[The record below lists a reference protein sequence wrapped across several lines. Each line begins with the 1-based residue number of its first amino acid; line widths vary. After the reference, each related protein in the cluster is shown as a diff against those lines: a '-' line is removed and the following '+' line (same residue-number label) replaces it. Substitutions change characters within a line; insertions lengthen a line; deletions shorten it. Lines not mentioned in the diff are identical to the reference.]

1 MRLARS
7 KLRKWTDVVEDLV
20 VQKTRY
26 MIRRR
31 EKSPYLQIIDKHT
44 KKRFS
49 LAPINAW
56 ENLPDVLRVHELILH
71 IGDKP
76 WPDRSITTLLELL
89 ENPES
94 EIIELNYDWKKIREL
109 TRNHMLNKN
118 KGIDGNVNGD
128 LNKLVK
134 LNLPFEWQAIKSWVY
149 EKKLE
154 SNMFRV
160 RLDSLTQ
167 IRLALMNQYGEEPH
181 WLQESETKKIRE
193 LHKLAFGKEN
203 KFVSSEKSVRGIPTK
218 EELEEWLHSL
228 DAKFKLEKFCIAC
241 QVNYGLRNH
250 ELHHVSLIEKSNI
263 EEGLY
268 QGHLYVPGQWRTKSF
283 EHYVWPLYPDWIEQF
298 NLMRDFQG
306 MQNQLRNRVKIKIV
320 SAFDKSEKWKEGNPQ
335 DPGVCINNR
344 VLGSWITKRMK
355 NYLPPLMGNVPKAD
369 GLPDRTY
376 KPQRITPYDLRH
388 TWAVRTAT
396 DLNCKGITDE
406 MAAKAMGHS
415 LEVHRKIYQKWISK
429 TEARR
434 QYMSV
439 IPFPKE

>member
-1 MRLARS
+1 MAKYRRS
-7 KLRKWTDVVEDLV
+7 WESAIEELKLTNS
-20 VQKTRY
+20 RY
-26 MIRRR
+26 MIRR
-31 EKSPYLQIIDKHT
+31 EKKTPWLQIRDQQT
-44 KKRFS
+44 KKQFS
-49 LAPINAW
+49 LKPIRGHDNMPEVW
-56 ENLPDVLRVHELILH
+56 EVVDLI
-71 IGDKP
+71 IEIKNKP
-76 WPDRSITTLLELL
+76 WPDRPIEQLLKVL
-89 ENPES
+89 EDPNAS
-94 EIIELNYDWKKIREL
+94 FADCNYDWKKIREL

-134 LNLPFEWQAIKSWVY
+134 LNPPFEWQAIKSWVY

-203 KFVSSEKSVRGIPTK
+203 KFVSSEKSVRAIPTK

-228 DAKFKLEKFCIAC
+228 DAKFRLEKFCIAC

-250 ELHHVSLIEKSNI
+250 ELHHASLIEKSNI

-268 QGHLYVPGQWRTKSF
+268 QGHLYVPGEWRTKSF
-283 EHYVWPLYPDWIEQF
+283 EHYVWPLYPDWNEQF
-298 NLMRDFQG
+298 NLMRDFQE
-306 MQNQLRNRVKIKIV
+306 MQNQLRNRVKVKIV
-320 SAFDKSEKWKEGNPQ
+320 SAFNKSEKWKEGNPQ

-355 NYLPPLMGNVPKAD
+355 IYLPPLTGNVPKAD

-376 KPQRITPYDLRH
+376 EPQRITPYDLRH
-388 TWAVRTAT
+388 TWAVRMASSKH
-396 DLNCKGITDE
+396 CQGITDE
-406 MAAKAMGHS
+406 QAAKAMGHS

-429 TEARR
+429 VEARR
-434 QYMSV
+434 QYMTGIS
-439 IPFPKE
+439 FPK

>member
-1 MRLARS
+1 MRITRS
-7 KLRKWTDVVEDLV
+7 KLRKWEDVVQDLV
-20 VQKTRY
+20 LQKSRY

-31 EKSPYLQIIDKHT
+31 EKSTYLQIIDKQT

-49 LAPINAW
+49 LAPIQAW
-56 ENLPDVLRVHELILH
+56 ENMPDVLRIHELILH
-71 IGDKP
+71 IGNKP
-76 WPDRSITTLLELL
+76 WPDRPITTLLQIL

-94 EIIELNYDWKKIREL
+94 AIIELNYDWEQIRDL
-109 TRNHMLNKN
+109 TRKHMLNKN

-134 LNLPFEWQAIKSWVY
+134 LNPPFEWQAIKSWVY

-181 WLQESETKKIRE
+181 WLKESETKKIRE

-203 KFVSSEKSVRGIPTK
+203 KFVSSEKSVRAIPTK
-218 EELEEWLHSL
+218 EELEEWLNSL
-228 DAKFKLEKFCIAC
+228 DPKFKLEKFCIAC

-250 ELHHVSLIEKSNI
+250 ELHHASIIKTTNI

-268 QGHLYVPGQWRTKSF
+268 QGHLYVPGEWRTKSF
-283 EHYVWPLYPDWIEQF
+283 EHWVWPLFPDWIDKF
-298 NLMRDFQG
+298 NLMDDFEELRG
-306 MQNQLRNRVKIKIV
+306 QLRERIKPKIV
-320 SAFDKSEKWKEGNPQ
+320 SAFNKEEKWIEGNPQ
-335 DPGVCINNR
+335 DPGVAVNNR
-344 VLGSWITKRMK
+344 ALGSWITKRMK

-376 KPQRITPYDLRH
+376 KSQRITPYDLRH
-388 TWAVRTAT
+388 TWAVRMASSKH
-396 DLNCKGITDE
+396 CQGITDE
-406 MAAKAMGHS
+406 QAAKAMGHS

-429 TEARR
+429 VEARR
-434 QYMSV
+434 QYMTGIS
-439 IPFPKE
+439 FPS

>member
-1 MRLARS
+1 MVRRIS
-7 KLRKWTDVVEDLV
+7 KLRSWESAIQHLTEINA
-20 VQKTRY
+20 RY
-26 MIRRR
+26 IVRRIK
-31 EKSPYLQIIDKHT
+31 KSPYLYILDKHT
-44 KKRFS
+44 KKQF
-49 LAPINAW
+49 
-56 ENLPDVLRVHELILH
+56 VLKGIGAYDNMPEVWKVVDLIIE
-71 IGDKP
+71 IGNRP
-76 WPDRSITTLLELL
+76 WPDRPIEQLLKVLDDP
-89 ENPES
+89 NAS
-94 EIIELNYDWKKIREL
+94 FADCNYDWKKIREL

-203 KFVSSEKSVRGIPTK
+203 KFVSSEKSVRAIPTK

-228 DAKFKLEKFCIAC
+228 DAKFRLEKFCIAC

-250 ELHHVSLIEKSNI
+250 ELHHASLIEKSNI

-298 NLMRDFQG
+298 NLMRDFQE
-306 MQNQLRNRVKIKIV
+306 MQNQLRERVEIKIV
-320 SAFDKSEKWKEGNPQ
+320 SAFNKSEKWVEGNPQ

-344 VLGSWITKRMK
+344 VLGSWITKKMK

-388 TWAVRTAT
+388 TWAVRMASSSH
-396 DLNCKGITDE
+396 CKGITDE
-406 MAAKAMGHS
+406 QAARAMGHS

-429 TEARR
+429 VEARR
-434 QYMSV
+434 QYMTGIS
-439 IPFPKE
+439 FPT

>member
-1 MRLARS
+1 MVRRIS
-7 KLRKWTDVVEDLV
+7 KLRSWEAAIQHLTEINA
-20 VQKTRY
+20 RY
-26 MIRRR
+26 IVRRIK
-31 EKSPYLQIIDKHT
+31 KSPYLYILDKHT
-44 KKRFS
+44 KKQF
-49 LAPINAW
+49 
-56 ENLPDVLRVHELILH
+56 VLKGIGAYDNMPEVWKVVDLIIE
-71 IGDKP
+71 IGNRP
-76 WPDRSITTLLELL
+76 WPDRPIEQLLKVLDDP
-89 ENPES
+89 NAS
-94 EIIELNYDWKKIREL
+94 FADCNYDWKKIREL

-203 KFVSSEKSVRGIPTK
+203 KFVSSEKSVRAIPTK

-228 DAKFKLEKFCIAC
+228 DAKFRLEKFCIAC

-250 ELHHVSLIEKSNI
+250 ELHHASLIEKSNI

-268 QGHLYVPGQWRTKSF
+268 KSHLYVPGQWRTKSF

-298 NLMRDFQG
+298 NLMRDFQE
-306 MQNQLRNRVKIKIV
+306 MQNQLRERVKIKIV
-320 SAFDKSEKWKEGNPQ
+320 SAFNKSEKWVEGNPQ

-344 VLGSWITKRMK
+344 VLGSWITKKMK

-388 TWAVRTAT
+388 TWAVRMASSSH
-396 DLNCKGITDE
+396 CKGITDE
-406 MAAKAMGHS
+406 QAARAMGHS

-429 TEARR
+429 VEARR
-434 QYMSV
+434 QYMTGIS
-439 IPFPKE
+439 FPT

>member
-1 MRLARS
+1 MRITRS
-7 KLRKWTDVVEDLV
+7 KLRKWEDVVQDLV
-20 VQKTRY
+20 LQKSRY

-31 EKSPYLQIIDKHT
+31 EKSTYLQIIDKQT

-49 LAPINAW
+49 LAPIQAW
-56 ENLPDVLRVHELILH
+56 ENMPDVLRVHELILH

-76 WPDRSITTLLELL
+76 WPDRPITTLLEIL

-94 EIIELNYDWKKIREL
+94 AIIELNYDWEQIRDL
-109 TRNHMLNKN
+109 TRKHMLNKN

-134 LNLPFEWQAIKSWVY
+134 LNPSFEWQAVKSWVY

-167 IRLALMNQYGEEPH
+167 IRLALMNQCGEEPH
-181 WLQESETKKIRE
+181 WLQESETKKLRE

-203 KFVSSEKSVRGIPTK
+203 KFVSSEKSVRAIPTK

-250 ELHHVSLIEKSNI
+250 ELHHASLIEKSNI

-268 QGHLYVPGQWRTKSF
+268 QGHLYVPGEWRTKSF
-283 EHYVWPLYPDWIEQF
+283 EHYVWPLYPDWNEKF
-298 NLMRDFQG
+298 NLMRDFQE
-306 MQNQLRNRVKIKIV
+306 MQNQLRNRVKVKIV
-320 SAFDKSEKWKEGNPQ
+320 SAFNKSEKWVEGNPQ
-335 DPGVCINNR
+335 DPGVAVNNR

-376 KPQRITPYDLRH
+376 EPQRITPYDLRH
-388 TWAVRTAT
+388 TWAVRMASSKH
-396 DLNCKGITDE
+396 CQGITDE
-406 MAAKAMGHS
+406 QAAKAMGHS

-429 TEARR
+429 VEARR
-434 QYMSV
+434 QYMTGIS
-439 IPFPKE
+439 FPK

>member
-76 WPDRSITTLLELL
+76 WPDTPVLKLLEIL
-89 ENPES
+89 ENPDAS
-94 EIIELNYDWKKIREL
+94 VIECEYDWDRVRVL
-109 TRNHMLNKN
+109 TLQHCLNAN
-118 KGIDGNVNGD
+118 KGIDVNVKTD
-128 LNKLVK
+128 LNNLLKK
-134 LNLPFEWQAIKSWVY
+134 SLPFTWDSIKLWVY

-154 SNMFRV
+154 SRAFKN
-160 RLDSLTQ
+160 RLDSLAQ
-167 IRLALMNQYGEEPH
+167 IRLALTNKYGDEPD
-181 WLQESETKKIRE
+181 WLKKSEISKLRE
-193 LHKLAFGKEN
+193 LHKLAYKKDT
-203 KFVSSEKSVRGIPTK
+203 KFISNSSHVRGIATK
-218 EELEEWLHSL
+218 EELETYLFDL
-228 DAKFKLEKFCIAC
+228 DKKFRLEKWCIAMLA
-241 QVNYGLRNH
+241 NYGLRNH
-250 ELHHVSLIEKSNI
+250 ELHHCSMIKKTI
-263 EEGLY
+263 PEEGLY
-268 QGHLYVPGQWRTKSF
+268 EGHLYVPGIWRTKSF
-283 EHYVWPLYPDWIEQF
+283 EHYTWPLYQSWINQF
-298 NLMRDFQG
+298 ELMDLFDQ
-306 MQNQLRNRVKIKIV
+306 MQEELRTRVKMDIV
-320 SAFDKSEKWKEGNPQ
+320 SATDKNQKWIEG
-335 DPGVCINNR
+335 DPTDRGVCINNR
-344 VLGSWITKRMK
+344 TLGNWLTRRMK
-355 NYLPPLMGNVPKAD
+355 NYLPPLYGNVPDAD
-369 GLPDRTY
+369 GLPERDIE
-376 KPQRITPYDLRH
+376 PQRITPYDLRH
-388 TWAVRTAT
+388 TWAIRMAT

-415 LEVHRKIYQKWISK
+415 VDVHRKNYQKWVSV

>member
-1 MRLARS
+1 MVRRIS
-7 KLRKWTDVVEDLV
+7 KLRSWEAAIQHLTEINA
-20 VQKTRY
+20 RY
-26 MIRRR
+26 IVRRIK
-31 EKSPYLQIIDKHT
+31 KSPYLYILDKHT
-44 KKRFS
+44 KKQF
-49 LAPINAW
+49 
-56 ENLPDVLRVHELILH
+56 VLKGIGAYDNMPEVWKVVDLIIE
-71 IGDKP
+71 IGNRP
-76 WPDRSITTLLELL
+76 WPDRPIEQLLKVLDDP
-89 ENPES
+89 NAS
-94 EIIELNYDWKKIREL
+94 FADCNYDWKKIREL

-203 KFVSSEKSVRGIPTK
+203 KFVSSEKSVRAIPTK

-228 DAKFKLEKFCIAC
+228 DAKFRLEKFCIAC

-250 ELHHVSLIEKSNI
+250 ELHHASLIEKSNI

-268 QGHLYVPGQWRTKSF
+268 KSHLYVPGQWRTKSF

-298 NLMRDFQG
+298 NLMRDFQE
-306 MQNQLRNRVKIKIV
+306 MQNQLRERVKIKIV
-320 SAFDKSEKWKEGNPQ
+320 SAFNKSEKWVEGNPQ

-344 VLGSWITKRMK
+344 DLGSWITKKMK

-388 TWAVRTAT
+388 TWAVRMASSSH
-396 DLNCKGITDE
+396 CKGITDE
-406 MAAKAMGHS
+406 QAARAMGHS

-429 TEARR
+429 VEARR
-434 QYMSV
+434 QYMTGIS
-439 IPFPKE
+439 FPT

>member
-1 MRLARS
+1 MRITRS
-7 KLRKWTDVVEDLV
+7 KLRKWEDVVQDLV
-20 VQKTRY
+20 LQKSRY

-31 EKSPYLQIIDKHT
+31 EKSTYLQIIDKQT

-49 LAPINAW
+49 LTPIQAW
-56 ENLPDVLRVHELILH
+56 ENMPDVLRVHELILH

-76 WPDRSITTLLELL
+76 WPDRPITTLLEIL

-94 EIIELNYDWKKIREL
+94 AIIELNYDWERIRDL
-109 TRNHMLNKN
+109 TRKHMLNKN

-134 LNLPFEWQAIKSWVY
+134 LNLPFEWQAIKAWVY

-181 WLQESETKKIRE
+181 WLQESETKKLRE

-203 KFVSSEKSVRGIPTK
+203 KFVSSEKSVRAIPTK

-228 DAKFKLEKFCIAC
+228 DAKFRLEKFCIAC

-250 ELHHVSLIEKSNI
+250 ELHHASLIEKSNI

-268 QGHLYVPGQWRTKSF
+268 KSHLYVPGEWRTKSF

-298 NLMRDFQG
+298 NLMRDFQE
-306 MQNQLRNRVKIKIV
+306 MQNQLRERVKIKIV

-355 NYLPPLMGNVPKAD
+355 IYLPPLMGNVPKAD
-369 GLPDRTY
+369 GLPDRDF
-376 KPQRITPYDLRH
+376 KAQRITPYDLRH
-388 TWAVRTAT
+388 TWAVRMASSSH
-396 DLNCKGITDE
+396 CKGITDE
-406 MAAKAMGHS
+406 QAARAMGHS

-429 TEARR
+429 VEARR
-434 QYMSV
+434 QYMTGIS
-439 IPFPKE
+439 FPS

>member
-1 MRLARS
+1 MVRRIS
-7 KLRKWTDVVEDLV
+7 KLRSWESAIQHLTEINA
-20 VQKTRY
+20 RY
-26 MIRRR
+26 IVRRIK
-31 EKSPYLQIIDKHT
+31 KSPYLYILDKHT
-44 KKRFS
+44 KKQF
-49 LAPINAW
+49 
-56 ENLPDVLRVHELILH
+56 VLKGIGAYDNMPEVWKVVDLIIE
-71 IGDKP
+71 IGNRP
-76 WPDRSITTLLELL
+76 WPDRPIEQLLKVLDDP
-89 ENPES
+89 NAS
-94 EIIELNYDWKKIREL
+94 FADCNYDWKKIREL

-203 KFVSSEKSVRGIPTK
+203 KFVSSEKSVRAIPTK

-228 DAKFKLEKFCIAC
+228 DAKFRLEKFCIAC

-250 ELHHVSLIEKSNI
+250 ELHHASLIEKSNI

-268 QGHLYVPGQWRTKSF
+268 KSHLYVPGQWRTKSF

-298 NLMRDFQG
+298 NLMRDFQE
-306 MQNQLRNRVKIKIV
+306 MQNQLRERVKIKIV
-320 SAFDKSEKWKEGNPQ
+320 SAFNKSEKWVEGNPQ

-344 VLGSWITKRMK
+344 VLGSWITKKMK

-388 TWAVRTAT
+388 TWAVRMASSSH
-396 DLNCKGITDE
+396 CKGITDE
-406 MAAKAMGHS
+406 QAARAMGHS

-429 TEARR
+429 VEARR
-434 QYMSV
+434 QYMTGIS
-439 IPFPKE
+439 FPT